1 MTYDDQM
8 LILCLSYF
16 NTTLT
21 VYLKFLFNQWDCT
34 NIPWIANNSLTIFS
48 KAIRFGTI
56 HILHQLGGSEKVQN
70 YADVIYEWCI
80 ENIDYGYLMLST
92 SYLHSTS
99 GASRN
104 AYYWCFYIYI
114 YILEYFLIIFLLTS
128 KQAGIWKKLLFT
140 SMIRVK

>member
-1 MTYDDQM
+1 M
-8 LILCLSYF
+8 
-16 NTTLT
+16 

-34 NIPWIANNSLTIFS
+34 NIPWIANNSLTMFS

-80 ENIDYGYLMLST
+80 ENIAYGYLMLST
-92 SYLHSTS
+92 SYLHSTYKPVS
-99 GASRN
+99 NSLFACRR
-104 AYYWCFYIYI
+104 AELLEIHIIDVFFYI

>member
-1 MTYDDQM
+1 M
-8 LILCLSYF
+8 
-16 NTTLT
+16 

-34 NIPWIANNSLTIFS
+34 NIPWIANNSLTMFS

-92 SYLHSTS
+92 SYLHSTYKPVS
-99 GASRN
+99 NSLFACRR
-104 AYYWCFYIYI
+104 AELLEIHIIDVFFLYIYFRVFFDNFFTYKQTSRYMKKIII
-114 YILEYFLIIFLLTS
+114 YLND
-128 KQAGIWKKLLFT
+128 
-140 SMIRVK
+140 